1 MAGYIEMKDGTNV
14 EFHIGQT
21 PEYRL
26 AEFEKGDVENIASV
40 QLDGDELEHVAVHIT
55 GIPFNIGLR
64 VQTWRGDSA
73 KFIIENW

>member
-1 MAGYIEMKDGTNV
+1 MAGFIEMKDGTNV

-26 AEFEKGDVENIASV
+26 ADADKGGIENIVSV
-40 QLDGDELEHVAVHIT
+40 QLDGDELERIPHAFNS
-55 GIPFNIGLR
+55 IPFAVSLR
-64 VQTWRGDSA
+64 VQTWRGDFA